1 MSCHINVFT
10 LFENKN
16 KSTPQPKD
24 KKQKKNRKKT
34 KKITGGK
41 KQNKKIIHD
50 AFNTLKA

>member
-1 MSCHINVFT
+1 MGCHINVFT

-24 KKQKKNRKKT
+24 KKQKTEKN

-41 KQNKKIIHD
+41 KQNKKIIFH
-50 AFNTLKA
+50 FTT